1 MLVAFEYDYCFE
13 RANPKFLQILAM
25 EFIKAFLQRLFRMLY
40 RVTISGLD
48 NYEKAGDR
56 VLIVANH
63 ASYLDGVL
71 LAIFLPDRVT
81 FTVDSRIAKAW
92 WVRPALALVDFF
104 AIDTTNPLST
114 RSLIKFLS
122 ENRKLMIF
130 PEGRL
135 TVTGGLMKVYQGPGL
150 LADRSQA
157 LVLPIRIDGTQ
168 HTPFTHLG
176 SRIKQR
182 WFPRIALSIQPPRR
196 ISLPEHLRGRARRN
210 RAATVLSDIMSEM
223 MFATGDHYR
232 PLFQALLDARRVH
245 SGRHVIVEDN
255 EHTPITY
262 NQLISRA
269 FILAKLFAQNTAP
282 REYVGLLLPNTVATL
297 IAFFALQ
304 LRGRVPAMLNFTAG
318 AQGIMTACE
327 TAGIRTVYSSRRFI
341 ESARLVD
348 TVAAMERYIR
358 VICLEDLRAKITIL
372 DKLMGWFNGYFAER
386 LYRRLPDNTGP
397 EDPAVVLFTSG
408 SEGLPKA
415 VALSH
420 HSLLANCSQIAARI
434 DLNARDTVLTSL
446 PMFHS
451 FGLTAGTLLPL
462 FCSVKIFLY
471 PSPLHY
477 RRIPETAYE
486 NNVTL
491 LFGTNTFLAGYARFA
506 HPYDFYSIRYVFA
519 GAEKLQ
525 EETRRAW
532 VEKFGVRL
540 LEGYG
545 ATETGPVLAVNTPMQ
560 YRPGSVGRLLPAVEY
575 YLEPVPGIEDGGRLC
590 VRGPNVMLGYLRH
603 GDVTLPATE
612 RGTGWY
618 DTGDIVR
625 VDDDGF
631 MWIIGRAKRFAKIG
645 GEMVSLAAI
654 EELAQRTWPRKH
666 HAVFNFADARKGEE
680 LILLTDYSDARLQT
694 LVERARNERV
704 SAIGLPKKI
713 FITRSIPLLGNGKV
727 NYVAAGRLVEKI
739 LAGEA
744 EQDTAD

>member
-1 MLVAFEYDYCFE
+1 MA
-13 RANPKFLQILAM
+13 
-25 EFIKAFLQRLFRMLY
+25 FIKAFLQWLFRRLY
-40 RVTISGLD
+40 RVSIKGLS
-48 NYEKAGDR
+48 NYKEAGDR

-71 LAIFLPDRVT
+71 LAVFLPDRIT

-122 ENRKLMIF
+122 ENRRVMIF

-135 TVTGGLMKVYQGPGL
+135 TVTGGLMKIYQGPGL
-150 LADRSQA
+150 LADKSQA

-176 SRIKQR
+176 SSIRHR
-182 WFPRIALSIQPPRR
+182 WFPRITLSILPSRR
-196 ISLPEHLRGRARRN
+196 ISLPEQLRGRARRN

-223 MFATGDHYR
+223 MFATGNHHR

-245 SGRHVIVEDN
+245 GGRHVIVEDI
-255 EHTPITY
+255 EHTSITY

-269 FILAKLFAQNTAP
+269 FILAKLFAQNTTP

-318 AQGIMTACE
+318 AQGIMSACE

-341 ESARLVD
+341 ETARLGD
-348 TVAAMERYIR
+348 SVAAMERHIG

-372 DKLMGWFNGYFAER
+372 DKLMGWFNGYFAGR

-408 SEGLPKA
+408 SEGMPKA
-415 VALSH
+415 VVLSH
-420 HSLLANCSQIAARI
+420 HNLISNCHQIAARI
-434 DLNARDTVLTSL
+434 DLSARDTVLSSL
-446 PMFHS
+446 PVFHS

-462 FCSVKIFLY
+462 FWSVKIFLY

-491 LFGTNTFLAGYARFA
+491 LFGTNTFLAGYGRFA
-506 HPYDFYSIRYVFA
+506 HPYDFYSARYVFA

-525 EETRRAW
+525 EETRRTWAD
-532 VEKFGVRL
+532 KFGVRL

-545 ATETGPVLAVNTPMQ
+545 VTETGPVIAVNTPMQ
-560 YRPGSVGRLLPAVEY
+560 YRPGSVGRLLPGMECY
-575 YLEPVPGIEDGGRLC
+575 IEPVPGINQGGRLC
-590 VRGPNVMLGYLRH
+590 IRGPNVMLGYLRQ
-603 GDVTLPATE
+603 GQITPAATE
-612 RGTGWY
+612 RGAGWY
-618 DTGDIVR
+618 DTGDIVHI
-625 VDDDGF
+625 DDDGF
-631 MWIIGRAKRFAKIG
+631 IWIMGRAKRFAKIA
-645 GEMVSLAAI
+645 GEMVSLAAV
-654 EELAQRTWPRKH
+654 EELVQRTWPRKH
-666 HAVFNFADARKGEE
+666 HAVFSFAEARKGEE
-680 LILLTDYSDARLQT
+680 LIVLTDYSEARLQS
-694 LVERARNERV
+694 LLERARAERV
-704 SAIGLPKKI
+704 SAITVPKKI
-713 FITRSIPLLGNGKV
+713 LITRSIPLLGNGKV
-727 NYVAAGRLVEKI
+727 DYVAARILAQQI
-739 LAGEA
+739 LAGKA
-744 EQDTAD
+744 EQTTEQ